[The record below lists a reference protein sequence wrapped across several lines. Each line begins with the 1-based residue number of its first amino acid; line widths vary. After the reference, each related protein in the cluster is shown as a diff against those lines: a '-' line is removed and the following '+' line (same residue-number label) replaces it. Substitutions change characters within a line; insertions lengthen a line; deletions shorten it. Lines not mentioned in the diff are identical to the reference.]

1 MISNLK
7 VIARLA
13 GAAFCLVTSTS
24 IGHASVNAY
33 EPFSYPTSI
42 PNGTASTA
50 SGFAGNWTCGTA
62 PSIAAN
68 MTYAGLPTANGSL
81 SVASG
86 SGRQSVAFASP
97 LSSGTKWISFLFNQ
111 AGNNGGNYCGVY
123 FPNGG
128 TGLFFGYGF
137 NAISPSQGKLGLGSF
152 NTAGTA
158 TQGATNIATSS
169 AASLFTGTYGS
180 TTPYLVVLKIDFNT
194 SGAYDTATVYLNPTA
209 NSATPVVAA
218 TYTVTNFDV
227 GTITGVGFQNPG
239 GGSVVVADEIRV
251 GDSYGDV
258 VGQGVVVTPPAP
270 AITGVAPG
278 SGYTNGGTVV
288 IITGSNFLA
297 GATVML
303 GTNMATGISL
313 TGSTSI
319 AATASAG
326 TPGAVNVVVVNPD
339 TQAGTNVNGFTY
351 VLPSPSSPQPPAIV
365 ASSVANGFINF
376 VWKSGTNTSS
386 MLLTSTNLAPGAV
399 WTPVATNMFGGD
411 GLSTN
416 SMAINPS
423 EPQRFYGLS
432 IPSNIVVVL
441 APASLQQVVSGSTN
455 AIGLAWAASAT
466 SGATGYRILYG
477 LSSDSLTNSTDVGNV
492 TSAIIAGL
500 TSGLTYYFAV
510 VTLTASGQSLAASPI
525 ITAQPDAT
533 AGIVPLFDASTVL
546 EPDTISNT
554 PTMLVTRI
562 SDRPRAR
569 HARENGSMDTP
580 PDFSQYDTYLI
591 FYWEQRMTTIE
602 IDDTIGKGGNSI
614 TFHMLT
620 LNGLVPPGSPG
631 APNGPNI
638 RFFFRGIGTVAEY
651 SDNEY
656 AVTNNWS
663 TSNWTNWMFNLTH
676 NATGGTLH
684 VGDKIEFEFSP
695 FMNTVSNG
703 QLNYYGGVILY
714 VAGQGIVPWQVADT
728 NAINLNPTQNGP
740 IVNGVVTNIDS
751 YPMPTNGWLAGGFT
765 MPYQY
770 SGETNHLFNQLS
782 PNASPL
788 TGQPF
793 LLGRRLHETD
803 FGNGVHNE
811 PGNPVYTEQIGKLG
825 PKFINR
831 SCVACH
837 VNNGR
842 ALPPAIGAPMLQSVV
857 RVGSDAGGTPDPLL
871 GSVLQPQIASG
882 SPEDTATI
890 SSYTTINGQ
899 YGDGTAYTLQK
910 PNYTFSGRV
919 PAFFSVRL
927 TPQLVG
933 MGLLEAVS
941 ESTMQNLAM
950 ADAAGTNGIAGQVRL
965 VTDPQTGQQRVGR
978 FGYKGS
984 KARVS
989 HQVAGALNTD
999 MGVTTSVFPVLDGDT
1014 NSGPVE
1020 LADSDLTNWTRYISG
1035 LGVNARRNLNDPQ
1048 ALAGEQLFASANCVQ
1063 CHTPT
1068 LVTSA
1073 YHPMAELRNQTIHPY
1088 TDLLLHDLGSGLADN
1103 LGEGNATGSQWR
1115 TSPLWSVGL
1124 TAGVSGG
1131 EAYLHDGRA
1140 RTFAEAILWHDGEAA
1155 ASKEA
1160 FRTMSAT
1167 NRAALIQFL
1176 KSL

>member
-1 MISNLK
+1 MLIKSNFR
-7 VIARLA
+7 VIVGLV
-13 GAAFCLVTSTS
+13 GAASCLVMLTG
-24 IGHASVNAY
+24 IGHASLNAY
-33 EPFSYPTSI
+33 EPFSYAALA
-42 PNGTASTA
+42 NGTNAT
-50 SGFAGNWTCGTA
+50 GAGETGSWTCGGTA

-68 MTYAGLPTANGSL
+68 MTYTGLPTANGSL
-81 SVASG
+81 SST
-86 SGRQSVAFASP
+86 SGRQSVGFTSP

-111 AGNNGGNYCGVY
+111 TGNNGGNYCGAY
-123 FPNGG
+123 FLNGG

-137 NAISPSQGKLGLGSF
+137 NAISGTTGNLGLGYF
-152 NTAGTA
+152 NTVGTT
-158 TQGATNIATSS
+158 TQGATNIASS
-169 AASLFTGTYGS
+169 FIGTYG
-180 TTPYLVVLKIDFNT
+180 TTPYLVVIRIDFNT
-194 SGAYDTATVYLNPTA
+194 SGANDTVTVYLNPTA

-218 TYTVTNFDV
+218 TYVVTTFDV
-227 GTITGVGFQNPG
+227 GTITGIGFQRPG
-239 GGSVVVADEIRV
+239 GAYAVIADEVRV

-258 VGQGVVVTPPAP
+258 VGQGVVVAPPAP
-270 AITGVAPG
+270 AITGVAPA

-288 IITGSNFLA
+288 TIIGSNFVA

-303 GTNMATGISL
+303 GANAAAGVSL
-313 TGSTSI
+313 TGSTNI
-319 AATASAG
+319 TATAPAG
-326 TPGAVNVVVVNPD
+326 VSGAVNVVVVNPD
-339 TQAGTNVNGFTY
+339 TQASTNVNGFTY
-351 VLPSPSSPQPPAIV
+351 VLPPPPPPPLAPVIV
-365 ASSVANGFINF
+365 AGRMVNGCMNFI
-376 VWKSGTNTSS
+376 WRGGTNTSS
-386 MLLTSTNLAPGAV
+386 VLLTSTNMGAAAV
-399 WTPVATNMFGGD
+399 WIPVATNLVGGD

-416 SMAINPS
+416 NMAVNPN
-423 EPQRFYGLS
+423 EPQRFYALS
-432 IPSNIVVVL
+432 MPSNIVVVL
-441 APASLQQVVSGSTN
+441 APTSLQQIVSGSTN
-455 AIGLAWAASAT
+455 AIGLAWTASAS

-477 LSSDSLTNSTDVGNV
+477 PTSGSLTNSVDVGNV
-492 TSAIIAGL
+492 TSTIIAGL
-500 TSGLTYYFAV
+500 TSGQTYYFAI
-510 VTLTASGQSLAASPI
+510 VTLAAGGQSLTTSPI

-533 AGIVPLFDASTVL
+533 AGIIPLFDASTVL

-554 PTMLVTRI
+554 STMLVTRI

-620 LNGLVPPGSPG
+620 LNGLGPPGPTTS
-631 APNGPNI
+631 PNI

-703 QLNYYGGVILY
+703 QLNYYGGAILY

-728 NAINLNPTQNGP
+728 NAINLNTTLNGP

-811 PGNPVYTEQIGKLG
+811 PGNPVYPEQIGKLG

-831 SCVACH
+831 SCVVCH

-857 RVGSDAGGTPDPLL
+857 RVGSDAGGTPDPVL
-871 GSVLQPQIASG
+871 GSVLQPQITSG

-941 ESTMQNLAM
+941 ESTIQNLAM
-950 ADAAGTNGIAGQVRL
+950 ADAAGTNGISGQVRL
-965 VTDPQTGQQRVGR
+965 VTDPQTGQQRLGR

-1014 NSGPVE
+1014 SSGPVE
-1020 LADSDLTNWTRYISG
+1020 LADSDLTNWVRYVSA

-1088 TDLLLHDLGSGLADN
+1088 TDLLLHDLGPGLADN
-1103 LGEGNATGSQWR
+1103 LGEGNATGAQWR
-1115 TSPLWSVGL
+1115 TSPLWSAGL
-1124 TAGVSGG
+1124 TSGVSGG